1 MIYKEEEIK
10 GVNSVNDFMQKPT
23 AAAHIG
29 GWTIMLSDIT
39 FTKRQIK
46 NYKKYFNIDV
56 ENLEDK

>member
-1 MIYKEEEIK
+1 MPKDWKEEVER
-10 GVNSVNDFMQKPT
+10 VNDLMKKST

-29 GWTIMLSDIT
+29 GWTIMLKDVT

-46 NYKKYFNIDV
+46 HYKKYFNIDV